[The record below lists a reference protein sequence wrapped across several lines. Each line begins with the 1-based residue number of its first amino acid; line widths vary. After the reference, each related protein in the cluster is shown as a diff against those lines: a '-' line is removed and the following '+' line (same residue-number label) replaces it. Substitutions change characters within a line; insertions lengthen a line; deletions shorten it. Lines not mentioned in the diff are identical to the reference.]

1 MYTPGVGLKIPFG
14 RVIIESMRRVSY
26 NMTLG
31 HEKVHK
37 KVGDMM
43 GGQIM
48 DLEWI
53 KAWRAAE
60 AEGVKKGIDIFIAD
74 KRDDG
79 VPEEKI
85 REKLKKYYKLED
97 AEIDVYLNGEKKVE
111 TI

>member
-1 MYTPGVGLKIPFG
+1 MGLKIPTG

-53 KAWRAAE
+53 RAWRAAE
-60 AEGVKKGIDIFIAD
+60 AEGREECRKEDIDIFITD
-74 KRDDG
+74 KREDG

-85 REKLKKYYKLED
+85 REKLKKYYGLED